1 MSEAQPTTTTS
12 KWSIDRLLRPNTRI
26 DLILDIDL
34 INDRID
40 VRNGSVYEVTPQSVV
55 ISQTDPLM
63 TRSFV
68 GRELQITFVGRE
80 PVSGEILRW
89 GWNGKVTNIG
99 DYRFNQNEV
108 VQAIYLSVPASGEIT
123 ETNAR
128 MDYRLTLVSNDHI
141 SIQTHPSFGRV
152 ALFDFSAGGVLIGV
166 PAPPQATMGMRLWF
180 TLFFPNFQAPGG
192 QTTINGEAEVV
203 RISYT
208 PGEQMAKLGLKFMEL
223 DMASTRALQKAINY
237 YMLEEQRIRNRT
249 ES

>member
-1 MSEAQPTTTTS
+1 MAESKTS
-12 KWSIDRLLRPNTRI
+12 NWPIDRLLRPNARI

-40 VRNGSVYEVTPQSVV
+40 VRNGIVYDITDRNVI

-63 TRSFV
+63 TRSML
-68 GRELQITFVGRE
+68 GREIQVTFVGRE

-89 GWNGKVTNIG
+89 GWTGKITKIDN
-99 DYRFNQNEV
+99 YQLSNSEN
-108 VQAIYLSVPASGEIT
+108 VQAIFLTTPTLGQIS

-128 MDYRLTLVSNDHI
+128 MDYRLNIVSNDHI

-152 ALFDFSAGGVLIGV
+152 VLFDFSAGGVLIGV
-166 PAPPQATMGMRLWF
+166 PAPPQATLGMRLWF
-180 TLFFPNFQAPGG
+180 TLFFPNFQTAGN

-208 PGEQMAKLGLKFMEL
+208 PGDQMAKLGLKFHEL
-223 DMASTRALQKAINY
+223 DMNATRTLQKAINY

>member
-1 MSEAQPTTTTS
+1 MTETKIS
-12 KWSIDRLLRPNTRI
+12 KWPIDRLLRPNTRI

-40 VRNGSVYEVTPQSVV
+40 VRNGTVYDITEQHVI

-63 TRSFV
+63 TRSMV
-68 GRELQITFVGRE
+68 GREVQVTFVGRE
-80 PVSGEILRW
+80 PVSGEIVRW
-89 GWNGKVTNIG
+89 GWVGKITKIDN
-99 DYRFNQNEV
+99 YKFNENEN
-108 VQAIYLSVPASGEIT
+108 VQAVYLSTPALGQIN

-152 ALFDFSAGGVLIGV
+152 VLFDFSAGGVLIGV
-166 PAPPQATMGMRLWF
+166 PTPPQATLGMRLWF
-180 TLFFPNFQAPGG
+180 TLFFPNFQAQGG

-203 RISYT
+203 RISYN
-208 PGEQMAKLGLKFMEL
+208 PGDQMAKLGLKFHEL
-223 DMASTRALQKAINY
+223 DMNATRALQKAINY

>member
-1 MSEAQPTTTTS
+1 MAEVKKST
-12 KWSIDRLLRPNTRI
+12 WSIDRLLKPNTRI

-40 VRNGSVYEVTPQSVV
+40 VRNGSVYDITDQFII
-55 ISQTDPLM
+55 ISQTDPMM
-63 TRSFV
+63 TPAML
-68 GRELQITFVGRE
+68 GRDIEVTFVGRE

-89 GWNGKVTNIG
+89 GWTGKIAKIA
-99 DYRFNQNEV
+99 DYKLNQNETV
-108 VQAIYLSVPASGEIT
+108 KAIYLTAPRAGEIN

-128 MDYRLTLVSNDHI
+128 MDYRLTIVSNDHI

-152 ALFDFSAGGVLIGV
+152 ILFDFSAGGVLIGV
-166 PAPPQATMGMRLWF
+166 PAPPQATLGMHLWF
-180 TLFFPNFQAPGG
+180 TLFFPNFMSQGG

-203 RISYT
+203 RINYA
-208 PGEQMAKLGLKFMEL
+208 PGDTIAKLGLKFHEL
-223 DMASTRALQKAINY
+223 DLNATRALQKAINY

>member
-1 MSEAQPTTTTS
+1 MADTKLT
-12 KWSIDRLLRPNTRI
+12 KWPIDRLLKPNTRI

-40 VRNGSVYEVTPQSVV
+40 VRNGVVYDITDHHVI
-55 ISQTDPLM
+55 ISQTDPVM
-63 TRSFV
+63 TRSV
-68 GRELQITFVGRE
+68 IGREIQVTFVGRE
-80 PVSGEILRW
+80 PISGEILRW
-89 GWNGKVTNIG
+89 GWSGRVTKIDKFLLN
-99 DYRFNQNEV
+99 NTEAV
-108 VQAIYLSVPASGEIT
+108 PAIYLTVPVTGEIS

-128 MDYRLTLVSNDHI
+128 MDYRLNIVSNDHI

-152 ALFDFSAGGVLIGV
+152 VLFDFSAGGVLIGV

-180 TLFFPNFQAPGG
+180 TLFFPNFQTAGG

-203 RISYT
+203 RISYA
-208 PGEQMAKLGLKFMEL
+208 PGDQMAKLGLKFHEL
-223 DMASTRALQKAINY
+223 DINATRALQKAINY

>member
-1 MSEAQPTTTTS
+1 MENVKMT
-12 KWSIDRLLRPNTRI
+12 KWPIDKLLRPNTRI

-40 VRNGSVYEVTPQSVV
+40 VRNGVVYDITPQQII

-63 TRSFV
+63 TRSMV
-68 GRELQITFVGRE
+68 GREIQVTFVGRE
-80 PVSGEILRW
+80 PISGEILRW
-89 GWNGKVTNIG
+89 GWNGKILKI
-99 DYRFNQNEV
+99 DSYQLNQNEV
-108 VQAIYLSVPASGEIT
+108 VQAVFLSCPSTGEISQ
-123 ETNAR
+123 TNAR
-128 MDYRLTLVSNDHI
+128 MDYRLTIVSNDRI

-152 ALFDFSAGGVLIGV
+152 VLFDFSAGGVLIGI
-166 PAPPQATMGMRLWF
+166 PAPPQATLGMRLWF

-208 PGEQMAKLGLKFMEL
+208 PGDQMAKLGLKFHEL
-223 DMASTRALQKAINY
+223 DMVATRALQKAINY

>member
-1 MSEAQPTTTTS
+1 MPEPTKTNWTL
-12 KWSIDRLLRPNTRI
+12 DRLLRPNTRI
-26 DLILDIDL
+26 DLILDVDL

-40 VRNGSVYEVTPQSVV
+40 VRNGSVYDLTDQYVV

-63 TRSFV
+63 TMHMM
-68 GRELQITFVGRE
+68 GREVEVTFVGRE

-89 GWNGKVTNIG
+89 GWTGKIAKIA
-99 DYRFNQNEV
+99 DYKFNENET
-108 VQAIYLSVPASGEIT
+108 VQAIYLSLPHPGDIS

-152 ALFDFSAGGVLIGV
+152 ILFDFSAGGVLIGV
-166 PAPPQATMGMRLWF
+166 PAPPQANMGMRLWF
-180 TLFFPNFQAPGG
+180 TLFFPNFMSQGG

-208 PGEQMAKLGLKFMEL
+208 PGEPIAKLGLKFFEL
-223 DMASTRALQKAINY
+223 DLNATRALQKAINY

-249 ES
+249 DT

>member
-1 MSEAQPTTTTS
+1 MAETKIT
-12 KWSIDRLLRPNTRI
+12 KWPIDRLLRPNMRI

-40 VRNGSVYEVTPQSVV
+40 VRNGVVYDITDQNVI

-63 TRSFV
+63 TRSLV
-68 GRELQITFVGRE
+68 GREIQVTFVGRE

-89 GWNGKVTNIG
+89 GWTGKIMKIDNFK
-99 DYRFNQNEV
+99 FNENEN
-108 VQAIYLSVPASGEIT
+108 VQAIYLSTPAMGQIN

-128 MDYRLTLVSNDHI
+128 MDYRLTIVSNDHI

-152 ALFDFSAGGVLIGV
+152 VLFDFSAGGVLIGV
-166 PAPPQATMGMRLWF
+166 PAPPQATLGMRLWF
-180 TLFFPNFQAPGG
+180 TLFFPNFQAQGG

-203 RISYT
+203 RIGYT
-208 PGEQMAKLGLKFMEL
+208 PGDQMAKLGLKFHEL
-223 DMASTRALQKAINY
+223 DMNATRALQKAINY
-237 YMLEEQRIRNRT
+237 YMLEEQRLRNRT

>member
-1 MSEAQPTTTTS
+1 MPHENTS
-12 KWSIDRLLRPNTRI
+12 KWTLDRLLRPNSRV

-40 VRNGSVYEVTPQSVV
+40 VRNGAVYEVTPQNVV

-63 TRSFV
+63 TRSMV
-68 GRELQITFVGRE
+68 GRELQVTFVGRE
-80 PVSGEILRW
+80 PVSGEIMRW
-89 GWNGKVTNIG
+89 GWTGKVVNIG
-99 DYRFNQNEV
+99 DYKFGPAET
-108 VQAIYLSVPASGEIT
+108 VQAVYLSVPTTGELS

-152 ALFDFSAGGVLIGV
+152 VLFDFSAGGVLIGV

-180 TLFFPNFQAPGG
+180 TLFFPNFQSPGA

-203 RISYT
+203 RIGYT
-208 PGEQMAKLGLKFMEL
+208 PGDQMAKLGLKFHDL
-223 DMASTRALQKAINY
+223 DMTATRALQKAINY
-237 YMLEEQRIRNRT
+237 YMLEEQRLRNRT

>member
-1 MSEAQPTTTTS
+1 MAETQLT
-12 KWSIDRLLRPNTRI
+12 KWSIDRLLKPNTRI

-40 VRNGSVYEVTPQSVV
+40 VRNGVVYDISEQHVI

-63 TRSFV
+63 TKSMV
-68 GRELQITFVGRE
+68 GRELQVTFVGRE
-80 PVSGEILRW
+80 PISGEILRW
-89 GWNGKVTNIG
+89 GWSGRIIKIDKYKLN
-99 DYRFNQNEV
+99 DSEL
-108 VQAIYLSVPASGEIT
+108 VQAIYLSVPIAGEIN

-128 MDYRLTLVSNDHI
+128 MDYRLNIVSNDHI

-152 ALFDFSAGGVLIGV
+152 VLFDFSAGGVLIGV

-180 TLFFPNFQAPGG
+180 TLFFPNFQTPAG

-208 PGEQMAKLGLKFMEL
+208 PGDQMAKLGLKFHEL
-223 DMASTRALQKAINY
+223 DMNATRALQKAINY